1 MQTLLVLS
9 YIVVALFGMMIGSFL
24 NVCIIRIPEG
34 ETIVTAPS
42 HCMRCGKKLKWYEL
56 IPVFSW
62 LVLKGRCS
70 GCKSPISAQY
80 PLIEVATGVLY
91 TSIYYRFGYS
101 VETLIYCS
109 MTSALLALSV
119 IDFRTFEIPQGF
131 NIFLVVVGAAR
142 VATDLDNWMLYLI
155 GFFAVSLFL
164 LLIFLISGGRGIG
177 GGDIKLMAACGLI
190 LGWKLII
197 VAFIIGCILGSIIH
211 LIRMAVTKE
220 GTVLAL
226 GPYLSVGVFI
236 AALWG
241 STLISAYLGLFQ
253 II

>member
-1 MQTLLVLS
+1 M
-9 YIVVALFGMMIGSFL
+9 YFVVALFGIMIGSFL
-24 NVCIIRIPEG
+24 NVCIIRIPKG
-34 ETIVTAPS
+34 ESIVTAPS

-80 PLIEVATGVLY
+80 PLVELATGVLY
-91 TSIYYRFGYS
+91 TSIYYRFGNS

-131 NIFLVVVGAAR
+131 NIFLLIVGAAR
-142 VATDLDNWMLYLI
+142 VATDLNNWLLYLI
-155 GFFAVSLFL
+155 GFFAVSVVL
-164 LLIFLISGGRGIG
+164 LLIFFISGGRGIG
-177 GGDIKLMAACGLI
+177 GGDIKLMAVCGLI

-197 VAFIIGCILGSIIH
+197 VAFLLGCILGSVIH

-220 GTVLAL
+220 GKVLAL

-236 AALWG
+236 AAMWG
-241 STLISAYLGLFQ
+241 NTLLSLYLGLFQ
-253 II
+253 I